1 MRRVMNI
8 RPAAG
13 PRILLAFIPF
23 VLLAIVYVLGSAERR
38 AENPNDKLLPPVSE
52 MATTASRMA
61 FEPDKRTGEITLVAD
76 TASSLR
82 RLALGLGFATLTGLV
97 VGVAIGIV
105 PIAGAGGGPLVAVI
119 SMIPPMA
126 ILPILFI
133 VFGLGEVSKVVLIVI
148 GVAPPIV
155 RDIAMTVQNIPIE
168 QLVKAQTLGA
178 STWTT
183 VLRVVLPQV
192 TPRLIELVRLQIGPA
207 FLFLIA
213 AEAIASDSG
222 LGYRIFLVRRYL
234 AMDVILPYVAWI
246 TLLAFMMDFAL
257 AKLARSA
264 FGWAYVGERR

>member
-1 MRRVMNI
+1 
-8 RPAAG
+8 
-13 PRILLAFIPF
+13 
-23 VLLAIVYVLGSAERR
+23 
-38 AENPNDKLLPPVSE
+38 
-52 MATTASRMA
+52 
-61 FEPDKRTGEITLVAD
+61 
-76 TASSLR
+76 
-82 RLALGLGFATLTGLV
+82 
-97 VGVAIGIV
+97 
-105 PIAGAGGGPLVAVI
+105 
-119 SMIPPMA
+119 MA

-133 VFGLGEVSKVVLIVI
+133 IFGLGELSKVILIVI

-155 RDIAMTVQNIPIE
+155 RDIAMTVQAIPTE

-183 VLRVVLPQV
+183 IVRVVLPQV
-192 TPRLIELVRLQIGPA
+192 LPRLIELVRLQLGPA

-246 TLLAFMMDFAL
+246 TLIAFVLDMLL

-264 FGWAYVGERR
+264 FAWAYVGERR

>member
-1 MRRVMNI
+1 MRRAMNI
-8 RPAAG
+8 QPGRG
-13 PRILLAFIPF
+13 GRLLLAIIPF
-23 VLLAIVYVLGSAERR
+23 VILAFVYVIGSAERR
-38 AENPNDKLLPPVSE
+38 AANPNDKLLPPISE
-52 MATTASRMA
+52 MSATASRMA

-76 TASSLR
+76 TLSSLQ
-82 RLALGLGFATLTGLV
+82 RLALGLGFATLLGLIL
-97 VGVAIGIV
+97 GVALGV
-105 PIAGAGGGPLVAVI
+105 LPVVGAGGGPLVAVI

-133 VFGLGEVSKVVLIVI
+133 IFGLGELSKVILIVI
-148 GVAPPIV
+148 GVAPPII
-155 RDIAMTVQNIPIE
+155 RDIAMTVQAIPTE

-183 VLRVVLPQV
+183 IVRVVLPQV
-192 TPRLIELVRLQIGPA
+192 MPRLIELVRLQIGPA

-246 TLLAFMMDFAL
+246 TLIAFVLDFAL
-257 AKLARSA
+257 AKLSRSA
-264 FGWAYVGERR
+264 FPWAYVGERR

>member
-13 PRILLAFIPF
+13 GRLLLALIPF
-23 VLLAIVYVLGSAERR
+23 VLLAAVYVLGSAERR
-38 AENPNDKLLPPVSE
+38 ADNPNDKLLPPVSE
-52 MATTASRMA
+52 MAATASRMA
-61 FEPDKRTGEITLVAD
+61 TEADRRTGEITLVAD
-76 TASSLR
+76 TVSSLR
-82 RLALGLGFATLTGLV
+82 RLALGLGVATLIGLV
-97 VGVAIGIV
+97 LGVALGVIPIV
-105 PIAGAGGGPLVAVI
+105 GASGGALVAVI
-119 SMIPPMA
+119 SMVPPMA

-133 VFGLGEVSKVVLIVI
+133 IFGLGELSKVILIVI

-155 RDIAMTVQNIPIE
+155 RDIAMTVQAIPTE

-178 STWTT
+178 STWQT

-192 TPRLIELVRLQIGPA
+192 APRLIELVRLQIGPA

-246 TLLAFMMDFAL
+246 TLIAFLMDFAL
-257 AKLARSA
+257 SKLSRTA
-264 FGWAYVGERR
+264 FRWAYAGERR